1 MHREWIAILGIMA
14 GLGFAAA
21 GHQIL
26 KRYHAPVD
34 GVDPD
39 YLFALRTLVGAA
51 GEFLMLGGV
60 LLALLLLAILLLVG

>member
-1 MHREWIAILGIMA
+1 MHREWIAILGILT
-14 GLGFAAA
+14 GLGFATL

-51 GEFLMLGGV
+51 GEFLMFGGV
-60 LLALLLLAILLLVG
+60 LLAVILLAILLLVS